1 MAITSKPWPR
11 YRFVVLAL
19 AFLGGGLLS
28 LALGPET
35 VINGLHHDRAVQ
47 LAAMFQNA
55 KPQSNGAD
63 TPVVVIAMD
72 RKSMASDLLQD
83 VPRVLMQPFF
93 ADAIDAAMT
102 AGAKS
107 VAVDYLL
114 GFSARKYDPAGERK
128 LLGTLRKH
136 RHHVTLGRQGPMLP
150 DRRYMLSLSSK
161 PNGRMGLM
169 ELVPD
174 ADSVIRRVDLVHWP
188 GVSKSKVPLPSLAGA
203 ALYRG
208 GVSTFPDTVTL
219 APDRH
224 LEQIPTYAFSDVINC
239 AGTHPDELKSALSG
253 KIVFIGTTMP
263 GEDRKYSSGQY
274 LRFHQH
280 ASRPAENA
288 DNTGRC
294 LIQQSGPSNPLGRS
308 VPGVYLHAQA
318 AMQILT
324 GVVPAPPPAPVIHL
338 MAAMAALAGA
348 FAVLIFRPQFAVPAL
363 LATGAAGFAVSVIA
377 LPGWWLPMG
386 VAALALILAAS
397 AGYGARFWFE
407 QRQKAALADAFS
419 RYVAPQLVDRI
430 MDDRKHLERGGE
442 VRDLSVWIAD
452 IANYSTMAEKADPKQ
467 TAEMLSH
474 IFGTMA
480 DIIEQHDGYVT
491 QYAGDAIVAV
501 FGAFGDTPDHADKAV
516 TCAMASLDAVNAIG
530 EELENQIGA
539 RVGLRVGIS
548 SDRMLAGN
556 IGSAKRLNFAI
567 VGDGINLSARL
578 ESANKLF
585 GTSILISDMTRQR
598 CSDALCFRLVDQ
610 LQVKGRE
617 TPLKVYEPLGLT
629 SEIPEDRQIASQ
641 HFADALDHLW
651 AQRLDEANALF
662 QSLADQD
669 PLARLFLQRIVEYR
683 QDPPPPDWDG
693 VYVLKDK

>member
-1 MAITSKPWPR
+1 MLQSLKSWPR
-11 YRFVVLAL
+11 YRYIVLFLAAFGAVAL
-19 AFLGGGLLS
+19 SGFLGPDSVL
-28 LALGPET
+28 
-35 VINGLHHDRAVQ
+35 NGWHQDRAVQ
-47 LAAMFQNA
+47 VSAIL
-55 KPQSNGAD
+55 NGNGD
-63 TPVVVIAMD
+63 SVTDQPVVVIAMD
-72 RKSMASDLLQD
+72 RKSMDSALLQD

-93 ADAIDAAMT
+93 AETIDAAIT

-107 VAVDYLL
+107 VAVDFLL
-114 GFSARKYDPAGERK
+114 GFSARKYDPEGEKK
-128 LLGTLRKH
+128 LLSTLRKH
-136 RHHVTLGRQGPMLP
+136 RKKVALGRQGPQLP
-150 DRRYMLSLSSK
+150 DRRYMLSLASK
-161 PNGRMGLM
+161 PTGRLGLM

-174 ADSVIRRVDLVHWP
+174 TDSVVRRINLVYWP
-188 GVSKSKVPLPSLAGA
+188 GVSRSKQPLPSLAGA
-203 ALYRG
+203 ALYRAG
-208 GVSTFPDTVTL
+208 ITDIPDMVTV
-219 APDRH
+219 APTQH
-224 LEQIPTYAFSDVINC
+224 LERIPTYSFADVIQC
-239 AGTHPDELKSALSG
+239 ARTAPDALAAAFAD

-263 GEDRKYSSGQY
+263 GEDRKFSAGQY
-274 LRFHQH
+274 LKANGH
-280 ASRPAENA
+280 AAPRQTEN
-288 DNTGRC
+288 C
-294 LIQQSGPSNPLGRS
+294 LIPHNLASDPMSRS

-318 AMQILT
+318 AAQILN
-324 GVVPAPPPAPVIHL
+324 GIVPASPSPLILHL
-338 MAAMAALAGA
+338 LAGLTAMLGALWVLLARPQIAVPGLVGLAALG
-348 FAVLIFRPQFAVPAL
+348 F
-363 LATGAAGFAVSVIA
+363 LAS
-377 LPGWWLPMG
+377 
-386 VAALALILAAS
+386 ALALPAFWIPLGVSMFAMALAAS
-397 AGYGARFWFE
+397 GAYGARFWFE
-407 QRQKAALADAFS
+407 QRQKSALADAFS
-419 RYVAPQLVDRI
+419 RYVAPQLVNRI

-467 TAEMLSH
+467 TAAMLNR

-516 TCAMASLDAVNAIG
+516 TCAMASLNAVNEIG
-530 EELENQIGA
+530 AELESQIGA

-598 CSDALCFRLVDQ
+598 CSDQLCFRLVDQ

-629 SEIPEDRQIASQ
+629 ADIPESRQIASQ
-641 HFADALDHLW
+641 QFAEALDHLW
-651 AQRLDEANALF
+651 ALRLDEAHTLF
-662 QSLADQD
+662 RKLAEQD
-669 PLARLFLQRIVEYR
+669 PLARLFVDRIAEYR

-693 VYVLKDK
+693 VYILKNK